1 MPVFAFLVL
10 FAFLELFLMV
20 MATVEH
26 GWGWGWGV
34 FGFEVATAFLGVALI
49 RHNQELTMREMF
61 RQATGHVRPNLSLTL
76 LKSARV
82 TIGGILLILPGF
94 ITDGI
99 GAALLILP
107 AIHSLLLRLLKSAA
121 PPPRQPPKP
130 PDSGRSGRIV
140 EGEVEPPRKDPENR
154 ESKR

>member
-1 MPVFAFLVL
+1 MPIFAFLVL

-20 MATVEH
+20 MTAVEH
-26 GWGWGWGV
+26 GWGWGV
-34 FGFEVATAFLGVALI
+34 FWFEVATAFLGVALI
-49 RHNQELTMREMF
+49 RHSQELTMREMF
-61 RQATGHVRPNLSLTL
+61 RQATGYVRPNLSLTL

-107 AIHSLLLRLLKSAA
+107 EIHAFLLRLLKSAV
-121 PPPRQPPKP
+121 PPPRQPPRP

-140 EGEVEPPRKDPENR
+140 DGEVEPPRKDPEDR
-154 ESKR
+154 KLKR

>member
-1 MPVFAFLVL
+1 MPIFAFFVL
-10 FAFLELFLMV
+10 FFFLELFLMV
-20 MATVEH
+20 MTAIEH
-26 GWGWGWGV
+26 GWGWGV
-34 FGFEVATAFLGVALI
+34 FWFEVATALLGIALI

-61 RQATGHVRPNLSLTL
+61 RQAAGHVRPNLSLTL

-107 AIHSLLLRLLKSAA
+107 KLHSFLLGLLKFPAS
-121 PPPRQPPKP
+121 PRQPPKP
-130 PDSGRSGRIV
+130 PESPDSNRSGRII
-140 EGEVEPPRKDPENR
+140 EGEVERPRNDS
-154 ESKR
+154 ESR